1 MEDVSRELPA
11 SAPDSSGR
19 AAVEAL
25 SDAIGG
31 IAGILP
37 VDEVLQLI
45 VDRVRG
51 LVGARY
57 AALGILAEDRQH
69 IERFITSGI
78 TPEQRRLLGPPPEGH
93 GLLGLII
100 RDGRSLRI
108 PDIAAHPASYGFPP
122 NHPMMT
128 SLLGVPVR
136 LKNRVI
142 GDLYLTDKVDAVEFS
157 DDDQRLVE
165 LFAAHAG
172 IAIENAR
179 LHEAVQHLA
188 VVDERER
195 IGKDLHDGIIQT
207 LYGISLSLEDVPEIM
222 IVDAVEAAARVDRA
236 IDTLN
241 AAIADLRQ
249 FVVGLRPE

>member
-1 MEDVSRELPA
+1 MADVTRAEARGAL
-11 SAPDSSGR
+11 DSSGR

-37 VDEVLQLI
+37 VEEVLQLI

-51 LVGARY
+51 LVGAHY
-57 AALGILAEDRQH
+57 AALGILAEDREH

-100 RDGRSLRI
+100 KEGRSLRI
-108 PDIAAHPASYGFPP
+108 PNIATHPASYGFPP

-142 GDLYLTDKVDAVEFS
+142 GDLYLTDKVGAPEFTDDACY
-157 DDDQRLVE
+157 
-165 LFAAHAG
+165 
-172 IAIENAR
+172 I
-179 LHEAVQHLA
+179 
-188 VVDERER
+188 
-195 IGKDLHDGIIQT
+195 
-207 LYGISLSLEDVPEIM
+207 GISGSDCAGCLMPTARSTTASRIP
-222 IVDAVEAAARVDRA
+222 AAADCRA
-236 IDTLN
+236 ETARIMTTFDP
-241 AAIADLRQ
+241 A
-249 FVVGLRPE
+249 